1 MTHINWTSIL
11 PVQYDSNS
19 SDWLLGLAQNK
30 LLESCRAHSMQSLVA
45 HASLCLVSVPVSLW
59 LFGAHVGVR
68 RLLGDKDTANLAQL
82 LVHLKVKVCKMQ
94 FKTVRTE
101 HQNIRT
107 FRTSSISAAKQLGAS
122 KKKSHPE
129 D

>member
-1 MTHINWTSIL
+1 M
-11 PVQYDSNS
+11 NS
-19 SDWLLGLAQNK
+19 LW
-30 LLESCRAHSMQSLVA
+30 SLFP
-45 HASLCLVSVPVSLW
+45 PVSLW

-82 LVHLKVKVCKMQ
+82 LVHLKVKLCKMQ

-107 FRTSSISAAKQLGAS
+107 FKTSSISAAKWE
-122 KKKSHPE
+122 HPRRNHILKT
-129 D
+129 DLKVTQALFTSISMAPLPTSNTLLVSLKMSS